1 MGFLLLSKHV
11 DYCIIDSTKESYYIN
26 SLWKEGLLVLNDI
39 SLYSYAFCGTET
51 GFDNMLGYL
60 AELAEEEKWSFDET
74 KPYSI
79 LKKYILGTFSQCYKQ
94 DKLLV
99 SADANHSCFNTGL
112 LTPNGN
118 DIIALFEKNTKVG
131 AQPWVLR
138 KFKDKCSRDFLD
150 VFTDTP
156 LLATYTTNFEEL
168 YFNPDYNIVVN
179 TDHILDDNWERIESV
194 VKMNKALM
202 KTLLVGVVEEAKLRI
217 QRNLRLV
224 VPQFYKNKI
233 MYLVPIRIPNV
244 DGAFETMAYEKARLL
259 MKPESNWL
267 VD

>member
-1 MGFLLLSKHV
+1 MP
-11 DYCIIDSTKESYYIN
+11 DE
-26 SLWKEGLLVLNDI
+26 I
-39 SLYSYAFCGTET
+39 SLFNYAFCGTET
-51 GFDNMLGYL
+51 GFNNMLRFL
-60 AELAEEEKWSFDET
+60 SELAEEEKWSFDET

-94 DKLLV
+94 GKLLV
-99 SADANHSCFNTGL
+99 AADGNHSCFNTGL

-118 DIIALFEKNTKVG
+118 DIIAIFEKNTKLD

-150 VFTDTP
+150 VFTDVP
-156 LLATYTTNFEEL
+156 ALATYTTNFEEF
-168 YFNPDYNIVVN
+168 YFYPDYNIIIN

-194 VKMNKALM
+194 VNMNKVLM

-217 QRNLRLV
+217 KRNLRLV
-224 VPQFYKNKI
+224 VPQFYKNEI
-233 MYLVPIRIPNV
+233 MYLVPIRIPTTEGN
-244 DGAFETMAYEKARLL
+244 FETMALAVEKTATNQYRANTIFTKEMAYEKARLL